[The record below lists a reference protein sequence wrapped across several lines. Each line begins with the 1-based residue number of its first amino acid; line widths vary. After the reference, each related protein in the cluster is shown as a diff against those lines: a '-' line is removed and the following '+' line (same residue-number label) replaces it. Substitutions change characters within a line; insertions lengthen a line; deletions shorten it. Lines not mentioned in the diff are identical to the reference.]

1 MTTHLMPKIAPQALK
16 TCSPLEPD
24 WLAKAA
30 AKKLPHRGRAA
41 SAAFDRQAA
50 LRIPYIART
59 EGRNESGKTNTK
71 ILAEDGQRL
80 RPMSFH
86 KDAKSFSAT
95 FGRHRINI
103 SPRPSRYTH
112 HRAPSI
118 YIRKGSHQETFTI
131 LITIMIAVMMIAS
144 KTTTMPRRN
153 HRKAGG
159 FFFSAGGGSSMT
171 TCE

>member
-1 MTTHLMPKIAPQALK
+1 MPKIVPQALK

-50 LRIPYIART
+50 LRIPYIARA
-59 EGRNESGKTNTK
+59 EGRNESGKTNTR

-80 RPMSFH
+80 RPMSFL
-86 KDAKSFSAT
+86 KDAKSSSAT

-103 SPRPSRYTH
+103 SLRQSRYTH
-112 HRAPSI
+112 HRTADKK
-118 YIRKGSHQETFTI
+118 RKDPHQEVFTI
-131 LITIMIAVMMIAS
+131 LITIMIAVMMMAS
-144 KTTTMPRRN
+144 RTTTMPRRN
-153 HRKAGG
+153 HRNAGG
-159 FFFSAGGGSSMT
+159 FFFSAGLSSMT